1 MNLFK
6 IVAEGFGAKSPP
18 SLADYLLAALLI
30 LGFGVVSVL
39 ALIEIG
45 YLIVGL
51 APWSLAFL
59 ALAAATFGTATHFWY
74 KDKLER
80 EGQKHDVL

>member
-6 IVAEGFGAKSPP
+6 IAAEGFGAQSPP
-18 SLADYLLAALLI
+18 SLGDYLLGAFI
-30 LGFGVVSVL
+30 MLGYAVVSVL
-39 ALIEIG
+39 ALII
-45 YLIVGL
+45 IVEVIIAT

-59 ALAAATFGTATHFWY
+59 ALVAATFGAAAHFWY